1 MKTPMI
7 ILTLA
12 FLAGCGTYQD
22 SLDNVPLL
30 AADAEAGRAVFELYN
45 CAVCHGADGQSMAPA
60 GSRIIAQIDTQRD
73 IENALY
79 ALQASASN
87 RNDTMKAIASGL
99 SSQEIVDVAAFIA
112 TLKN

>member
-60 GSRIIAQIDTQRD
+60 GAGSSPRSTPSAISKMPCMRCRRQR
-73 IENALY
+73 
-79 ALQASASN
+79 
-87 RNDTMKAIASGL
+87 R
-99 SSQEIVDVAAFIA
+99 IA
-112 TLKN
+112 TTP